1 MGFGQIQKQPLNQ
14 LVQIT
19 SDHPDAK
26 FTYFSD
32 IVFQTEQIE
41 IIIDKV
47 VKEDDKFIYFLDM
60 KHLCQNNQRILNNFS
75 VLKSQYQTIVCLLV
89 FEQNQFSIVFP

>member
-14 LVQIT
+14 LIQIIC
-19 SDHPDAK
+19 DHPDAK

-32 IVFQTEQIE
+32 IVFQTEQTQ

-47 VKEDDKFIYFLDM
+47 IKEQDKFIYFLDM
-60 KHLCQNNQRILNNFS
+60 KNFCQNNQRNLNNFS

-89 FEQNQFSIVFP
+89 YEQNQFSIVFP